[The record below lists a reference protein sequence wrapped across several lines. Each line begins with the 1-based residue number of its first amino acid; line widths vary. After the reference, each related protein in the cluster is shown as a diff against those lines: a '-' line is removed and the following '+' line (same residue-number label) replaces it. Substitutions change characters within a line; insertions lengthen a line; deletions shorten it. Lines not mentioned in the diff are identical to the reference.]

1 MFFKRHLDAFKIYII
16 LLVISSSILIRGVPE
31 FPVINFLMY
40 LFIHILLIYMGIYH
54 FKIILYF
61 VYFIA
66 GIIFDISL
74 LNEIGPHIFT
84 FMILILILRK
94 LQRFIII
101 LSSRKAFILII
112 IILFLSLICEMFLSL
127 ILFNF
132 NFDIFYLLKSILTSL
147 LISYPVFYIFNK
159 IDKFG

>member
-1 MFFKRHLDAFKIYII
+1 MFLKRHLDAYKIYII
-16 LLVISSSILIRGVPE
+16 LLVISSSILFRGFPE
-31 FPVINFLMY
+31 FPMINFITY

-54 FKIILYF
+54 FKITMYF

-66 GIIFDISL
+66 GIIFDIFL
-74 LNEIGPHIFT
+74 LNEIGPHVFT
-84 FMILILILRK
+84 FMILILVLKK

-101 LSSRKAFILII
+101 LSSKKTFILII
-112 IILFLSLICEMFLSL
+112 IILLLSLICEMFLSL

-132 NFDIFYLLKSILTSL
+132 SFDMFYLLKSTLTSL

-159 IDKFG
+159 IDRFG

>member
-16 LLVISSSILIRGVPE
+16 FLVISSSILFRGFPE
-31 FPVINFLMY
+31 FPLINFITY

-84 FMILILILRK
+84 FMILILILSK

-112 IILFLSLICEMFLSL
+112 IILSLSLICEMFLSL
-127 ILFNF
+127 ILFKF
-132 NFDIFYLLKSILTSL
+132 NFDIFYLLKSIFTSI